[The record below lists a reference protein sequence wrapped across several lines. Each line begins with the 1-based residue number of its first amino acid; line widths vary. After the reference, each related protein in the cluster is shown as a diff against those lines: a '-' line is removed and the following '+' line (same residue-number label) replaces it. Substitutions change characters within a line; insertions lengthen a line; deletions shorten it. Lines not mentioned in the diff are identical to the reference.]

1 MPRRI
6 GFTLSVLFVILI
18 QGCSDS
24 TPIKIGFISGTSGRV
39 ADLGIDSRNG
49 ATLATELRNASGGI
63 NGRQIELISKDD
75 QQNPDV
81 AIKHIQELINNGV
94 VAIVGPS
101 TSSIAT
107 AIEPIASQSKLLLLG
122 VTPTT
127 NELSGKDDYFFRTV
141 SATRHVATK
150 NAQHQLKLGADS
162 FAIALDTR
170 NLAYTQSW
178 SDDFRTAVNQAGGTI
193 KLVLPFASSD
203 DTPFPDIARQ
213 LIDSGANGIVMV
225 ANSVDTALLAQNIRK
240 LDTKVAL
247 AAAEWAGT
255 ERLIELGGKSV
266 EGLSVAQYINRYSD
280 NPDYQLFKKRY
291 IDRFKREPGY
301 AGAIA
306 YNAAQVVFTSI
317 AQQHPNESLK
327 QTLLRIRTFNGLQE
341 PIRFDDY
348 GDSLGRSYMT
358 RVVDGKLIVVD

>member
-1 MPRRI
+1 MPHRI
-6 GFTLSVLFVILI
+6 GLTFSVWLVILI

-24 TPIKIGFISGTSGRV
+24 TPIKVGFISGTSGRV
-39 ADLGIDSRNG
+39 ADLGVDSRNG

-63 NGRQIELISKDD
+63 NGRQIELINKDD
-75 QQNPDV
+75 QQNSEV
-81 AIKHIQELINNGV
+81 AISHTRELINSSV
-94 VAIVGPS
+94 VAIIGPS

-107 AIEPIASQSKLLLLG
+107 AIEPIASQSKTLLLG
-122 VTPTT
+122 ITPTT

-150 NAQHQLKLGADS
+150 NARHQLERGVDS

-178 SDDFRTAVNQAGGTI
+178 AEDFRTAVNQAGGTI
-193 KLVLPFASSD
+193 KLVLPFQSSA
-203 DTPFPDIARQ
+203 DTPFPKIARQ
-213 LIDSGANGIVMV
+213 LLDSGAKGIVMV
-225 ANSVDTALLAQNIRK
+225 SNSVDTALLAQNIRK
-240 LDTKVAL
+240 LDADVAL

-266 EGLSVAQYINRYSD
+266 EGLSVAQYINRYSS
-280 NPDYQLFKKRY
+280 NPNYQLFKKRY
-291 IDRFKREPGY
+291 TQRFKQEPGY

-306 YNAAQVVFTSI
+306 YNAAQTVFTAI
-317 AQQHPNESLK
+317 ELQLENESLK
-327 QTLLRIRTFNGLQE
+327 QTLLRIKTFKGLQE
-341 PIRFDDY
+341 PIIFDDY

-358 RVVDGKLIVVD
+358 RVIDGKLIVVD